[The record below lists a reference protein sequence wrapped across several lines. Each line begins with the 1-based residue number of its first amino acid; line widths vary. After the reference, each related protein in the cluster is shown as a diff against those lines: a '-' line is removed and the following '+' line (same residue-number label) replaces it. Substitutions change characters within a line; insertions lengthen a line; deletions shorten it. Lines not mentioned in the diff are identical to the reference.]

1 MENMKLSIK
10 AALIAT
16 ALATFAIGGVAFATQ
31 AAKDPTKYDCRVIT
45 GYTPV
50 NNGNKPPLRVPVYEC
65 PHKDKM
71 AAGKCESN
79 WLLGMRCK
87 E

>member
-1 MENMKLSIK
+1 MKANPKTAVI
-10 AALIAT
+10 AIALLT
-16 ALATFAIGGVAFATQ
+16 LALGGVASAVSSV
-31 AAKDPTKYDCRVIT
+31 KDPTKYDCREVA
-45 GYTPV
+45 GYQTV
-50 NNGNKPPLRVPVYEC
+50 NNGNKPPLRVPVYRC
-65 PHKDKM
+65 PHADKM

>member
-1 MENMKLSIK
+1 MKPSVK
-10 AALIAT
+10 AALIA
-16 ALATFAIGGVAFATQ
+16 AGLVTFAIGGVAFAART
-31 AAKDPTKYDCRVIT
+31 AKDPTKYDCRVVT
-45 GYTPV
+45 GYRV
-50 NNGNKPPLRVPVYEC
+50 INNGNKPPLKVPVYQC
-65 PHKDKM
+65 PHKDEM